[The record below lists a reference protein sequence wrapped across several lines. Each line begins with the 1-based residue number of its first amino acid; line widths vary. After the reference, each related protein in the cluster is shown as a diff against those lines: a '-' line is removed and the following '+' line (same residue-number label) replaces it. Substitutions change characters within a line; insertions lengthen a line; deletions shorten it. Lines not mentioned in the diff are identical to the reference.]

1 MNCDQDCK
9 VCMQD
14 PDSKCAINNK
24 EVWNKL
30 YEPIYKKCVENES
43 DKNSNCI
50 NIKKMK
56 RMFLKKQLKDV

>member
-1 MNCDQDCK
+1 MSCDKNCK

-30 YEPIYKKCVENES
+30 YEPIYKKCIENES
-43 DKNSNCI
+43 YKNSNCET
-50 NIKKMK
+50 IKKMK
-56 RMFLKKQLKDV
+56 RIFLNKHLKIV